1 MAPTNVL
8 ILNLIGSILVKKR
21 KNMDWFRLII
31 AFVIVLVVIA
41 FGSFIIGLVWYLL
54 WLIAWWL
61 FPVLIGLLLWWL
73 MYKFLLEKKK

>member
-1 MAPTNVL
+1 M
-8 ILNLIGSILVKKR
+8 VKKR

-54 WLIAWWL
+54 WLVAWWL
-61 FPVLIGLLLWWL
+61 FPVLVGLLLWW
-73 MYKFLLEKKK
+73 MIYKVLLEKKK

>member
-1 MAPTNVL
+1 
-8 ILNLIGSILVKKR
+8 
-21 KNMDWFRLII
+21 MDWFRLII

>member
-1 MAPTNVL
+1 
-8 ILNLIGSILVKKR
+8 
-21 KNMDWFRLII
+21 MDWFRLII

-41 FGSFIIGLVWYLL
+41 FGSFIIGLVWYFL